1 MTNIS
6 YGIIYIFLLFIF
18 FIIMDIQVTSYK
30 LIIKVSVFITKV
42 FITITKIVER
52 IKQGSAEL
60 KKYK

>member
-30 LIIKVSVFITKV
+30 LIIKVIKVSVF
-42 FITITKIVER
+42 ITKIVER

>member
-18 FIIMDIQVTSYK
+18 FIIMDIQVTRYK
-30 LIIKVSVFITKV
+30 LIIKISVF
-42 FITITKIVER
+42 ITKIVER

>member
-30 LIIKVSVFITKV
+30 LIIKVIKVSVF
-42 FITITKIVER
+42 ITKIVER
-52 IKQGSAEL
+52 IKQGNAEL

>member
-1 MTNIS
+1 
-6 YGIIYIFLLFIF
+6 
-18 FIIMDIQVTSYK
+18 MDIQVTSYK

-52 IKQGSAEL
+52 IKQGNAEL